1 MQIMVLIVNP
11 DLWAL
16 CCSTLCG
23 HVVHCFVE
31 SGWQDLGHKI
41 SLNLSCE
48 LSILLVLDSISLLE
62 DFSISF
68 LDVSISLNIFFNL
81 NLICN
86 YLHFH
91 AIQQTIMSKLPF
103 KDLKTYKKALLV
115 QSMISTKISF
125 NRIFSAFF

>member
-1 MQIMVLIVNP
+1 MVLIVNP

-48 LSILLVLDSISLLE
+48 LSILLALEPISLLE

-68 LDVSISLNIFFNL
+68 LDVSISLNIVFNL
-81 NLICN
+81 NLVCN